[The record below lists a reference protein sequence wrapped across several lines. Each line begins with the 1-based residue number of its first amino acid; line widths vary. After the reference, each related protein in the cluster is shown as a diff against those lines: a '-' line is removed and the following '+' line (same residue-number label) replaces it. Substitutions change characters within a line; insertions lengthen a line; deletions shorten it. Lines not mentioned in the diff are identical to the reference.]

1 MLFIYPW
8 ISADEFLFANNQVES
23 IITEAFNITVSDV
36 AKIINN
42 SFEHLQR
49 QSFTRIRP
57 APGNLMSELKI
68 INNDFH
74 NFEPGFLQLSHD
86 WDDSGLLTLVQI
98 NLHKACDC
106 NLDLAN
112 AKKLNSSQDLENK
125 LLNSSFCI
133 GEGLSGKFISD
144 LFHIYGN

>member
-1 MLFIYPW
+1 M
-8 ISADEFLFANNQVES
+8 
-23 IITEAFNITVSDV
+23 

-42 SFEHLQR
+42 SFEHLQS

-57 APGNLMSELKI
+57 APGNLVSELKI

-86 WDDSGLLTLVQI
+86 WVVSGKLTLVQI

-106 NLDLAN
+106 NLDMAN

-133 GEGLSGKFISD
+133 GEGLAGKFISY
-144 LFHIYGN
+144 LFHIYRN